1 MIEKYKIVK
10 TKNEE
15 VLYLYLNS
23 HYEFSSEFLKKE
35 NFTKE
40 LDRIIK
46 KIQFHGQKIYIMS
59 ASLALATILLTNKID
74 QSHPKY
80 TYISSSTLEPIIQ
93 ASERIEYE
101 NEKEQEGQKE
111 EIKEEQETI
120 KKEDNNSNTSKDTT
134 NNNKKEH
141 ASSNKNSSTKKPASG
156 SSENKQSSTT
166 KKPST
171 NTQKPSTNKKPNTS
185 TQKPSTNTQKPT
197 NQTIVTIYRSS
208 GKVEKIELEEYL
220 IGVVGAE
227 MPASFNSE
235 ALKAQAI
242 LARTY
247 ALKAIQ
253 TNKKLTDTVSTQ
265 TYKDNTQLKQMWGSS
280 YTSYYNKI
288 KSAVDATKGL
298 TVKYNGGYIEA
309 LYFSTS
315 NGYTENAENVFTN
328 AFPYLQ
334 TVESPWDKN
343 VSSYLKTVTLNY
355 QDVLKKLGV
364 RDTKATIE
372 IISRNKSNRVQKV
385 KVGNKEYTGVE
396 FRMTLGLRS
405 ADFDLEKDGNHLK
418 VTTRGYGHGVGM
430 SQYGA
435 NEMAKKGNTYQ
446 QIIKHYYKGVTISK

>member
-10 TKNEE
+10 TKNKE

-101 NEKEQEGQKE
+101 TEK
-111 EIKEEQETI
+111 EQETI

-185 TQKPSTNTQKPT
+185 TQKPT
-197 NQTIVTIYRSS
+197 NQTIVTLYRSS

-247 ALKAIQ
+247 ALKAVQ

-265 TYKDNTQLKQMWGSS
+265 SYKDNNQLKQMWGSS

-355 QDVLKKLGV
+355 QEVLKKLGV
-364 RDTKATIE
+364 SDTNATIE

-385 KVGNKEYTGVE
+385 KVGNKEYTGVD